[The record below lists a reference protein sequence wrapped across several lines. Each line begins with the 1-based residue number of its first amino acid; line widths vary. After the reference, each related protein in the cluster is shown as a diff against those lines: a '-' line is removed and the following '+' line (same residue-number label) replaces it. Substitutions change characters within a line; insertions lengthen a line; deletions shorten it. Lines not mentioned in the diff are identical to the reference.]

1 MHLYLVQHGQAQPR
15 EVDPDR
21 PLTPTGENEV
31 ERLAARLAGLGVR
44 VERVLHSGKTR
55 ALQTAA
61 ALARRLM
68 DEGEM
73 DTTGL
78 LEPEAPAAPMA
89 EILEGCE
96 EPTLVVGHLPM
107 LGRLAGRLLCT
118 GEEAPPLVFRPATA
132 ACLERD
138 PQGRW
143 RLLWLLPP
151 ELH

>member
-1 MHLYLVQHGQAQPR
+1 MRLYLVQHGHAQPKD
-15 EVDPDR
+15 VDPDR
-21 PLTPTGENEV
+21 PLTPAGAADID
-31 ERLAARLAGLGVR
+31 RLAARLAGLGVR

-61 ALARRLM
+61 ALARQLLE
-68 DEGEM
+68 EGEM

-89 EILEGCE
+89 EILEGSD

-107 LGRLAGRLLCT
+107 LGRLAARLI
-118 GEEAPPLVFRPATA
+118 GAREEAPALAFRPGTA

-138 PQGRW
+138 PQGDW

-151 ELH
+151 ELY